1 MGEFETVIKKNLGR
15 RDKMDLEQEQFSG
28 GVSSDMEGLEERDLV
43 GKELG
48 IKGFRGKRV
57 RKRDVRC
64 GRGGQK

>member
-1 MGEFETVIKKNLGR
+1 
-15 RDKMDLEQEQFSG
+15 
-28 GVSSDMEGLEERDLV
+28 MEGLEERDLV

-64 GRGGQK
+64 GRGG